1 MLKKKNRLPK
11 EARVKSGNRF
21 SSKFFLIVTIRNGK
35 SFSRFGF
42 VVSKK
47 IDKRASSRNRIKRQL
62 RFCIEKNLDKI
73 IEGVDMLFIA
83 RKEIVGANTKEIS
96 FCMEDIFKKEGFLK

>member
-11 EARVKSGNRF
+11 EIRIKDGNRF
-21 SSKFFLIVTIRNGK
+21 SSKFFLTVAIENGE

-47 IDKRASSRNRIKRQL
+47 IDKRASFRNRIKRQL
-62 RFCIEKNLDKI
+62 RFCVEKNLDQI
-73 IEGVDMLFIA
+73 REGIDMLFIA
-83 RKEIVGANTKEIS
+83 KKEIAGANTKEIYD
-96 FCMEDIFKKEGFLK
+96 CMEDTLKKGRFLK